1 MENSQHKKCSFFFFF
16 ANGKWLILLLKVK
29 VPDLGLVNIFRVG
42 EKVKVPNPALVNI
55 SPILAMAN
63 G

>member
-1 MENSQHKKCSFFFFF
+1 MFFLLLRKWQM
-16 ANGKWLILLLKVK
+16 ANFSHYTLLKVK
-29 VPDLGLVNIFRVG
+29 VP

>member
-1 MENSQHKKCSFFFFF
+1 M
-16 ANGKWLILLLKVK
+16 ANFSHYTLLKVK
-29 VPDLGLVNIFRVG
+29 VPDLGLVNIFIDG

>member
-1 MENSQHKKCSFFFFF
+1 MFFLSFFFF
-16 ANGKWLILLLKVK
+16 ANGKWLTFTLLKVK

>member
-1 MENSQHKKCSFFFFF
+1 MFFLLLLR
-16 ANGKWLILLLKVK
+16 KWLILLLKVK

-55 SPILAMAN
+55 SPISAMSN

>member
-1 MENSQHKKCSFFFFF
+1 MFFFFF
-16 ANGKWLILLLKVK
+16 FLRKWQMANFSHYTLLKVK
-29 VPDLGLVNIFRVG
+29 VPDLGLVNIFIDG

>member
-1 MENSQHKKCSFFFFF
+1 MENSQHKKCSFFFF

-29 VPDLGLVNIFRVG
+29 VPDLGLVNIFRDG